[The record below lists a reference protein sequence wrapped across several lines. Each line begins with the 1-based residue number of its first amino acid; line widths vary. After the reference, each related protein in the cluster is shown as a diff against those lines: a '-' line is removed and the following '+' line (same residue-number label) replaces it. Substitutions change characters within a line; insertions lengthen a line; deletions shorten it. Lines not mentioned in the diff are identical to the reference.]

1 MPAYQNTF
9 RRPHLNQ
16 WTSQESRWLDMSAW
30 DACDASLP
38 NLAGRSCYGG
48 LDLASITD
56 IAALSLVFPP
66 ATEGESFPS
75 SLIK

>member
-1 MPAYQNTF
+1 
-9 RRPHLNQ
+9 
-16 WTSQESRWLDMSAW
+16 MSAW

-38 NLAGRSCYGG
+38 NLAGRPCCGG
-48 LDLASITD
+48 LDLASTTD
-56 IAALSLVFPP
+56 IAALSLVTPP